1 MGHSRPT
8 ASTRDPC
15 DGKDP
20 SDGSPDVGFLA
31 AVGVYSAI
39 VLTAGAIATT
49 IAMDAGAATIV
60 GSVTTTATAGVVL
73 GALLARRVDRPAVR
87 LGRGGRATV
96 LPFVA
101 PAGFAIA
108 TVVIALV
115 DDVPGAAAFGTA
127 LGAII
132 TAAVGFRLLS
142 MARTR
147 YARVAVTG
155 RPIASAQWVRPN
167 GAAYWFAFG
176 LGCLGLAAVQ
186 LSVWDGWRG
195 RPGVVFVLIGAF
207 SLLMGIQRRAWFED
221 RRSKGLVGR
230 LVPDRA
236 RRSIM
241 GWEWVQ
247 PDPAD
252 AAAFPTIDVHEE
264 GLVVVREM
272 SRRYFPWSTV
282 DGVDRLDGE
291 VRIRRLSGFDIR
303 CDLRAIDDPEEFVS
317 AIESASTDGDS
328 TGRDSTAS

>member
-8 ASTRDPC
+8 GSARDASGARET
-15 DGKDP
+15 
-20 SDGSPDVGFLA
+20 SADVGFLA
-31 AVGVYSAI
+31 AVGVYVAV
-39 VLTAGAIATT
+39 VLTVAAIATAVA
-49 IAMDAGAATIV
+49 IDASAAAIV
-60 GSVTTTATAGVVL
+60 GSVTTTATVGIVL
-73 GALLARRVDRPAVR
+73 GAILARRVEGPAVR
-87 LGRGGRATV
+87 LGGGRQATV

-101 PAGFAIA
+101 PAGFAIV
-108 TVVIALV
+108 TVVIVIV

-127 LGAII
+127 LGAIA
-132 TAAVGFRLLS
+132 TTAVGYRLLA

-155 RPIASAQWVRPN
+155 RPIASAPWARPN

-176 LGCLGLAAVQ
+176 LGCLGLATVQ
-186 LSVWDGWRG
+186 LSVWDGGRG
-195 RPGVVFVLIGAF
+195 RPGVVFVLIGTF
-207 SLLMGIQRRAWFED
+207 SLLMAIQRRTWFED
-221 RRSKGLVGR
+221 RRSTGLVGR

-236 RRSIM
+236 RRSVL

-252 AAAFPTIDVHEE
+252 SAAFPTIDVHEE
-264 GLVVVREM
+264 GLVVTREM
-272 SRRYFPWSTV
+272 SRRFFPWSTV
-282 DGVDRLDGE
+282 DGVERLDSE
-291 VRIRRLSGFDIR
+291 IRIRRSSGFDIR